1 MSEKARVIAF
11 YLPQFHPIPENDEWW
26 GKGFTEWT
34 NVGKAKPLFRGH
46 YQPHVPADL
55 GYYDLRMPEIR
66 EAQAELAREAGIEGF
81 CYWHYWFG
89 NGKRILERPFN
100 EVLASG
106 KPDFPFCLGWANHSW
121 TTKSWEKGKTLQ
133 DTSIIIEQEYPG
145 ETDHIEHFNC
155 LLPAFKDKRYIK
167 IEEKPLFVVYHPL
180 NIPDSKEFIDLWNNL
195 AINNGLKG
203 IHFVGVE
210 ANFGVQSFSGQ
221 SFGFRSIINK
231 KIILGKDVT
240 KKLFEKVISAG
251 FDAVISRGMNL
262 AQARYETFFIHY
274 MKKAIK
280 QVLKINFVMKYNYSK
295 ISRLLFAEEDK
306 WDNIYPTIIPN
317 WDRTPRSGKKSV
329 VWHNCRPEYFKKQ
342 VEQAMDIIKNKPEE
356 HKILFLMSWNEWGE
370 GNHVEPDL
378 KYGKGYLEAL
388 KEVLK

>member
-46 YQPHVPADL
+46 YQPRVPADL
-55 GYYDLRMPEIR
+55 GYYDLRMPEVR

-89 NGKRILERPFN
+89 NGKRLLERPFN

-106 KPDFPFCLGWANHSW
+106 KPDFPFCIGWANHSW
-121 TTKSWEKGKTLQ
+121 TTKSWEKGKALQ
-133 DTSIIIEQEYPG
+133 STSMIMEQTYPG

-155 LLPAFKDKRYIK
+155 LLPAFKDKRYITVDG
-167 IEEKPLFVVYHPL
+167 KPLFAVYHPL
-180 NIPDSKEFIDLWNNL
+180 NIPDSRKFIDLWNNL

-210 ANFGVQSFSGQ
+210 SNFGVHST
-221 SFGFRSIINK
+221 RDK
-231 KIILGKDVT
+231 KILLGKDIT
-240 KKLFEKVISAG
+240 KKLFEKVLSAG
-251 FDAVISRGMNL
+251 FDAIISRGMNL
-262 AQARYETFFIHY
+262 AHIRYETFLLYYI
-274 MKKAIK
+274 KKAAK
-280 QVLKINFVMKYNYSK
+280 KLLKINNVMKYNYSK
-295 ISRLLFAEEDK
+295 ICCLLFAEEDK
-306 WDNIYPTIIPN
+306 SDNIYPTIIPN
-317 WDRTPRSGKKSV
+317 WDRTPRSGKDSI

-342 VEQAMDIIKNKPEE
+342 VEQALEIIKNKPQE

-378 KYGKGYLEAL
+378 KYGKGYLNAL
-388 KEVLK
+388 KEVLI